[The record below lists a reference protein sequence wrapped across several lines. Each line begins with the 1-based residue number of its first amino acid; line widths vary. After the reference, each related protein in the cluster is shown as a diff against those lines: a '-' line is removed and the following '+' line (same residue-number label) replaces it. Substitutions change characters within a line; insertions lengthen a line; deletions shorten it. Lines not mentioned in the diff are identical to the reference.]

1 MANWFSRLFG
11 SDSAPAQPVT
21 VNDAARAIALEIVR
35 TALRQAVAE
44 AARRTDAR
52 YGSDI
57 KTAVEVGKAIGELAR
72 DVEAFTAK

>member
-1 MANWFSRLFG
+1 MANWFSRLFS
-11 SDSAPAQPVT
+11 SDSAPTQPAG
-21 VNDAARAIALEIVR
+21 DAARTIALELIR

-44 AARRTDAR
+44 AVRRTDAR

-57 KTAVEVGKAIGELAR
+57 RTAVEVGKAIGELAR